1 MLRPRLA
8 AVLLVG
14 AVLSEAQVAAVLN
27 AIDRQQIDMA
37 DYMAGSTQDGGARAF
52 AAGLIERHEALD
64 RQVAETASRLG
75 LRGED
80 SPLAASISREGA
92 AELEKLRKQSEPA
105 RTRTYLADEAV
116 SGAVWRRELD
126 ESVAPA
132 ATRPELA
139 ALVERARA
147 EADRR
152 VSEARRLQQSVE
164 KR

>member
-1 MLRPRLA
+1 MPRLRLA

-14 AVLSEAQVAAVLN
+14 ALLSEAQVAAVLN
-27 AIDRQQIDMA
+27 AVDRQQIDLA
-37 DYMAGSTQDGGARAF
+37 DYMAGATQDGAVRAF
-52 AAGLIERHEALD
+52 AARLIEKHRALD

-80 SPLAASISREGA
+80 SPLAASLARESA

-105 RTRTYLADEAV
+105 RSRMYLEDEAL
-116 SGAVWRRELD
+116 SGAAWRRELD
-126 ESVAPA
+126 RSVAPA

-139 ALVERARA
+139 ALVEQARTA
-147 EADRR
+147 ADER